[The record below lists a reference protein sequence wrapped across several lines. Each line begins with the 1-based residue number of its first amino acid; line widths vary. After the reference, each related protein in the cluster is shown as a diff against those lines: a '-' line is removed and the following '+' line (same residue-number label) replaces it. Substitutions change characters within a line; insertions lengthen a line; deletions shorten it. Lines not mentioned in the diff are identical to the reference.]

1 VAIVTIVILGLLL
14 LGGDASYRGVFWLI
28 IDGLTWAAYALSSRR
43 QRQQTGRLRALA
55 TRVSQRPSVIRDR
68 GVGSGVP
75 QETMAW
81 SYRMVVRRL
90 VLVAALVLAT
100 PAAAELVGEI
110 GTDWTGNDIVIEA
123 IADPKVKGVTCHI
136 TYFSR
141 GMIDR
146 LRQGNW
152 FEDPSNSSIACRQTG
167 PMVIDDIEI
176 DEDGE
181 EIFSQRQ
188 SLIFKALAVR
198 RVYDQENDTL
208 IYISFSHQIQE
219 ASAKMAVSTIP
230 LFDTEVTWA
239 NGRPK

>member
-1 VAIVTIVILGLLL
+1 
-14 LGGDASYRGVFWLI
+14 
-28 IDGLTWAAYALSSRR
+28 
-43 QRQQTGRLRALA
+43 
-55 TRVSQRPSVIRDR
+55 
-68 GVGSGVP
+68 
-75 QETMAW
+75 
-81 SYRMVVRRL
+81 MVVRPL
-90 VLVAALVLAT
+90 AFVAALVLAT
-100 PAAAELVGEI
+100 PAAAEQVGEI

-123 IADPKVKGVTCHI
+123 VADPKVKGVTCHI

-167 PMVIDDIEI
+167 PMMIDDIET

-198 RVYDQENDTL
+198 RVYDRENDTL
-208 IYISFSHQIQE
+208 IYVSFSHQIQE

-230 LFDTEVTWA
+230 LFEAEVTWV
-239 NGRPK
+239 NGKPD